1 MGEIINLCNSNS
13 QELIPVDNDII
24 EITDNILF
32 DARASITHKQVISMP
47 IAELATLGMGFASL
61 IPAFNTVTQT
71 TTVTGEGLYRLVNAG
86 VGDVLKVAKNGE
98 LWGAL
103 KTADGA
109 SKMARFEA
117 ASEVAATTTTAAA
130 INPAIL
136 MLAIALFSIEQQLSS
151 IDNTCKQVRSFL
163 EREKESEIE
172 SDLETLSDSISKY
185 KDIWDNDREMN
196 NRHMQALDIQ
206 TRSRKHINSYKKEVT
221 EIINTKKLLVLHN
234 KVSDTL
240 NELLRKFNYYRLSL
254 YTFSMASFVEIILS
268 GDYKEDLISKVR
280 TEIEDMSMTYRE
292 LFGQCSIFL
301 EKLSDS
307 SVETNLLKGIGT
319 ASNAVGKFIEHIPVI
334 KEGPVDEF
342 LQGSGTQ
349 MKKAAAD
356 TERKVV
362 ESFAAISNPGVS
374 VFVDKLNDMI
384 QIYGHTEEIYFD
396 NKQIYL
402 VAG

>member
-61 IPAFNTVTQT
+61 IPDFNTLTQT

-384 QIYGHTEEIYFD
+384 QIYGHT
-396 NKQIYL
+396 
-402 VAG
+402 

>member
-396 NKQIYL
+396 NKQSYL